1 MAEAY
6 RPDGQLNIPTQAA
19 ADEMT
24 YGRLGRTAYENTMAP
39 GRARVDQMSG
49 SAANEKQM
57 SDYAANEEL
66 TMLLSK
72 ATGIE
77 QGPESLTKTRDIVT
91 DFLVNKIYGNDAT
104 KENYQTVTNFTG
116 GAGQGFLDMGVS
128 DVTFIPGLMDA
139 YDAYDRLQETKK
151 SDNFTDAEQQSI
163 GTNNL
168 SFLPIKLAAIA
179 AGAMGNDNAIS
190 DYYDGRKMDI
200 VTMYGGPAGV
210 IGISAGVVSLL
221 TKFGRSAADAPVIGK
236 LLNKL
241 APRLGALPK

>member
-19 ADEMT
+19 ADEMNT
-24 YGRLGRTAYENTMAP
+24 PEGRAAFEQAMAQ

-116 GAGQGFLDMGVS
+116 GAGQGLLDMGVS
-128 DVTFIPGLMDA
+128 DVTVIPGLMDA

-151 SDNFTDAEQQSI
+151 SDDFTDAQQATI
-163 GTNNL
+163 EMMP
-168 SFLPIKLAAIA
+168 LPLKLASIA
-179 AGAMGNDNAIS
+179 AGAMGTNNDIS
-190 DYYDGRKMDI
+190 DYYDSRKMDI

-210 IGISAGVVSLL
+210 IGISAGVVNLL
-221 TKFGRSAADAPVIGK
+221 TKFVRRAADAPVLGK

>member
-19 ADEMT
+19 ADEMNT
-24 YGRLGRTAYENTMAP
+24 PEGRAAFEQAMAQ

-116 GAGQGFLDMGVS
+116 GAGQGLLDMGVS
-128 DVTFIPGLMDA
+128 DVTVIPGLMDA

-151 SDNFTDAEQQSI
+151 SDDFTDAQQATI
-163 GTNNL
+163 EMMP
-168 SFLPIKLAAIA
+168 LPLKLASIA
-179 AGAMGNDNAIS
+179 AGAMGTNNDIS
-190 DYYDGRKMDI
+190 DYYDSRKMDI

>member
-1 MAEAY
+1 MNPNEAY

-19 ADEMT
+19 ADEMNT
-24 YGRLGRTAYENTMAP
+24 PEGRAAFEQAMAQ

-116 GAGQGFLDMGVS
+116 GAGQGLLDMGVS
-128 DVTFIPGLMDA
+128 DVTVIPGLMDA

-151 SDNFTDAEQQSI
+151 SDDFTDAQQATI
-163 GTNNL
+163 EMMP
-168 SFLPIKLAAIA
+168 LPLKLASIA
-179 AGAMGNDNAIS
+179 AGAMGTNNDIS
-190 DYYDGRKMDI
+190 DYYDSRKMDI

>member
-19 ADEMT
+19 ADEMNT
-24 YGRLGRTAYENTMAP
+24 PEGRAAFEQAMAQ

-139 YDAYDRLQETKK
+139 YDAFNRLQETKK
-151 SDNFTDAEQQSI
+151 SDDFTDAEQRSI
-163 GTNNL
+163 EMMP
-168 SFLPIKLAAIA
+168 LPVRLAAIG

-200 VTMYGGPAGV
+200 VTMYAGPLGV
-210 IGISAGVVSLL
+210 VGVKAGVVNLL
-221 TKFGRSAADAPVIGK
+221 TKFGRSAIDAPVLGGF
-236 LLNKL
+236 LNKL